1 MIRNPNRWRAFF
13 SIFVVSFLVSSCA
26 YFNTFYNTKKV
37 FNEAKK
43 ERKKRIGDKPT
54 SSELQKYDK
63 TIEKASKILEVYP
76 NSKYVDDAVM
86 ILGECFYYKGE
97 NVRAQRKFHE
107 LVTYFPESEYFL
119 KAKIWLAKTDIKLRD
134 YPAARLNLRELLSLQ
149 KLKRSIRTESRYLLG
164 ESLFEEGRF
173 SEAATEYETAA
184 VDAKDKLIKT
194 NAYLKLGEC
203 QIINEEFAAAITSF
217 RNATRYSPDKDLK
230 FDSRLNLGKALKL
243 AGDFKDATR
252 ICSQLLENF
261 SYRKQH
267 GLVKLEIADCVYH
280 EGLSLYDKLKDA
292 NVEYSGK
299 IKQALDAYQATA
311 EEFKKTKVSAA
322 AYYQMAKIYE
332 EDLADFNKAM
342 VSYNKVRGEYPKS
355 EWVPEATKKANDIG
369 DLIRLKSL
377 VRKSQGKQ
385 LAMSS
390 GRYHQLSE
398 LELLLLEHG
407 VHPELRFMQ
416 RQKKTAKLDLSTLS
430 AEDNLSEKE
439 KKKKSLD
446 ELVANKLQL
455 AEVYLFQF
463 NQIDSALFEYDEIDE
478 LFPSHPET
486 AKAIY
491 SSAFIY
497 ENEFQNKSRTDS
509 LLYTLLQR
517 FPDSYQAQ
525 DARKKLGLP
534 LKPIINGPSILFRK
548 AEAALFNEKN
558 VQNAISG
565 YEAVLAKY
573 PDSEYAPKALFAL
586 GWVHDLVTLDK
597 EKATVLYEEIQNKYP
612 NSKFA
617 RLVARKLRAVKI
629 AQKIEAE
636 KNKKQPEPTESTS
649 KDEKQKEL
657 LEEELDLE
665 QKLKAKESKKAG
677 KKKEEN
683 PPQKPVQ

>member
-1 MIRNPNRWRAFF
+1 MIKNSNHWRMFF
-13 SIFVVSFLVSSCA
+13 SLFVLSFTVSSCA

-43 ERKKRIGDKPT
+43 DRKKRIGEKPT
-54 SSELQKYDK
+54 PSELKKYDK
-63 TIEKASKILEVYP
+63 TIEKASKILEIYP
-76 NSKYVDDAVM
+76 NSKYVDDALM

-97 NVRAQRKFHE
+97 NVKAQRKFHE
-107 LVTYFPESEYFL
+107 LVTYFPESSYFL
-119 KAKIWLAKTDIKLRD
+119 KAKIWLVKTDIKLKD
-134 YPAARLNLRELLSLQ
+134 YPAARLNLRELLGLQ

-164 ESLFEEGRF
+164 ESLFEEERF
-173 SEAATEYETAA
+173 SEAAKEYEIAA
-184 VDAKDKLIKT
+184 LDAKDKLIKT
-194 NAYLKLGEC
+194 KAYLKLGEC
-203 QIINEEFAAAITSF
+203 QIINEEYSAAIISF
-217 RNATRYSPDKDLK
+217 KNATQFSPDDDMK
-230 FDSRLNLGKALKL
+230 FDARLNLGKVLKL
-243 AGDFKDATR
+243 AGDFKNASR
-252 ICSQLLENF
+252 ICSQLLENV
-261 SYRKQH
+261 SYRKRH
-267 GLVKLEIADCVYH
+267 GLVRLEIADCVYH

-299 IKQALDAYQATA
+299 IKQALDEYQATA
-311 EEFKKTKVSAA
+311 EEFNKTEVSAA

-332 EDLADFNKAM
+332 EDLTDFNKAM

-355 EWVPEATKKANDIG
+355 EWVPEAAKKAKDIG
-369 DLIRLKSL
+369 DLLRLKSL

-390 GRYHQLSE
+390 GGYHQLSE

-416 RQKKTAKLDLSTLS
+416 RQRKTAKLDVSTLP
-430 AEDNLSEKE
+430 AKDNLSEKE

-478 LFPSHPET
+478 LFPNHPAT

-497 ENEFQNKSRTDS
+497 ENEFQNKPKTDS
-509 LLYTLLQR
+509 LLYALIQR
-517 FPDSYQAQ
+517 FPDSYQSQ

-534 LKPIINGPSILFRK
+534 LKPDTNGASILFRK
-548 AEAALFNEKN
+548 AEESLFNEQN

-565 YEAVLAKY
+565 YEAVLTKY

-586 GWVHDLVTLDK
+586 GWVNDQIVMDK
-597 EKATVLYEEIQNKYP
+597 EKAAELYEEIR
-612 NSKFA
+612 SK
-617 RLVARKLRAVKI
+617 
-629 AQKIEAE
+629 
-636 KNKKQPEPTESTS
+636 
-649 KDEKQKEL
+649 
-657 LEEELDLE
+657 
-665 QKLKAKESKKAG
+665 
-677 KKKEEN
+677 
-683 PPQKPVQ
+683 